1 MSTKINEI
9 VQQKARET
17 AGTLK
22 TRNHLPPPLQM
33 MDRGFAF
40 RGSDEAKRNVTIF
53 ITRFSFFLEMANTIA
68 GKKSMSDYWFLI
80 AFQNNR

>member
-1 MSTKINEI
+1 
-9 VQQKARET
+9 
-17 AGTLK
+17 
-22 TRNHLPPPLQM
+22 M